1 MRMTPEDQAPIL
13 TVDDLH
19 LLLDADFEAGTLTWK
34 PRSREFFKSDRSY
47 KIFHVRFCGKE
58 ALNAKHPD
66 GYKNGGILGKAY
78 LTHRVLLAMKLGY
91 WPEYVDHINGN
102 RADNRIVNLRPAT
115 RVQNARNQARPF
127 HNTSGCI
134 GVSWNNRDQRWTA
147 YITLNRK
154 RKALGNF
161 KTFEEAVECRKSNEA
176 IYDFHPNH
184 GRAACLA
191 VA

>member
-1 MRMTPEDQAPIL
+1 MRMTPEEQKPIL

-34 PRSREFFKSDRSY
+34 PRSRDLFKSDRSATTWL
-47 KIFHVRFCGKE
+47 VRYSGKQ
-58 ALNAKHPD
+58 ALNADHPD
-66 GYKNGGILGKAY
+66 GYKTGLIFGKAY
-78 LTHRVLLAMKLGY
+78 LTHRILLAMKLGY

-102 RADNRIVNLRPAT
+102 RADNRIENLRPAT
-115 RVQNARNQARPF
+115 RVQNGRNAARPV

-134 GVSWNNRDQRWTA
+134 GVSWNKRDQRWTA
-147 YITLNRK
+147 YITLNQK

-161 KTFEEAVECRKSNEA
+161 KTFEEAVECRKANET

-184 GRAACLA
+184 GRAPCLA
-191 VA
+191 AA